1 MKPSSSSCGTPSE
14 LRRGSIRPLK
24 INFERIKPN
33 LLNRAVLCLGMI
45 SLLIIS
51 VFSCKKDVKPTADAG
66 SPAGTAP
73 RAVTYQ
79 LVWSD
84 EFNGTSVNTGNWNLD
99 NGNPNVNNEK
109 EYYQA
114 ANAAVTGGNLV
125 ITARQQSMG
134 GQPYTSSKLNSY
146 GKFSITYGR
155 IEARIKMPMVQGTWP
170 AFWMLGNSI
179 NQGTPWPDCGEIDI
193 MEHVNTTNTNLGTMH
208 WNGGGGH
215 VQYGGSITTTPG
227 DFHVYAVE
235 WDTQSIRWYV
245 DNTLYVTGNI
255 ANNIN
260 NTGAFHNPFY
270 IILNLA
276 IGGDLPGNT
285 IDNGSLPTTMMV
297 DYVRVYNIINSGSGA
312 PIGQTI
318 TLKGNNGQYVS
329 GEDGT
334 QAMNCNRPTAQA
346 WEQFLV
352 VDAGNGKVALQSM
365 GQYVSSENGTKAITC
380 NRPTFGG
387 WETFT
392 WINNADGTI
401 SLQGSNGD
409 FVSSENGVQPMT
421 CTRTTAQAWEEFRV
435 NQ

>member
-1 MKPSSSSCGTPSE
+1 M
-14 LRRGSIRPLK
+14 
-24 INFERIKPN
+24 
-33 LLNRAVLCLGMI
+33 NRNALTRAILCSGIFLF
-45 SLLIIS
+45 LIFA
-51 VFSCKKDVKPTADAG
+51 VFSCKKDVKPTADTG
-66 SPAGTAP
+66 SSAGTTP

-99 NGNPNVNNEK
+99 NGNPGVNNEK

-114 ANAAVTGGNLV
+114 ANATVAGGNLV

-155 IEARIKMPMVQGTWP
+155 IEARIKLPMVQGTWP

-193 MEHVNTTNTNLGTMH
+193 MEHVNTTNTILGTMH
-208 WNGGGGH
+208 WNGGSGH
-215 VQYGGSITTTPG
+215 VQYGSSTTTTPG
-227 DFHVYAVE
+227 DYHVYAVE
-235 WDTQSIRWYV
+235 WDAQGIRWYV
-245 DNTLYVTGNI
+245 DNTLYVNGNI
-255 ANNIN
+255 SNNIN

-285 IDNGSLPTTMMV
+285 IDNASFPTTMMV
-297 DYVRVYNIINSGSGA
+297 DYVRVYNIINSGGSGA

-318 TLKGNNGQYVS
+318 TLKGNNGLYVS

-334 QAMNCNRPTAQA
+334 QAMTCNRTTAQA

-365 GQYVSSENGTKAITC
+365 GQYVSSENGLNPITC
-380 NRPTFGG
+380 NRPGFAG

-409 FVSSENGVQPMT
+409 FVSSENGAQPMT
-421 CTRTTAQAWEEFRV
+421 CNRATAQAWEEFKV